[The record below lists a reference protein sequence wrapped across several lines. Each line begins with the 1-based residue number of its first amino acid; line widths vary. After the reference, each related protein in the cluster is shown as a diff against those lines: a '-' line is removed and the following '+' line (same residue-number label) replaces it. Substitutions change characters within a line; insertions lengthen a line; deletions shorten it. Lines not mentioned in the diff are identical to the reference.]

1 MNSYIIA
8 GIIVFLIIFNW
19 GLPGFIKLTGG
30 EPFDYI
36 NIFLFINFIA
46 LLYIILPDKI
56 SLQ

>member
-1 MNSYIIA
+1 MKSYVIA
-8 GIIVFLIIFNW
+8 GIIIFLIIFNW
-19 GLPGFIKLTGG
+19 LVPGIINLAGG

>member
-1 MNSYIIA
+1 MKTYIIA
-8 GIIVFLIIFNW
+8 AIVIILILFNW
-19 GLPGFIKLTGG
+19 IVPAIINLAGG

-46 LLYIILPDKI
+46 LLYIVLPDKI